1 MSKWPIHGEK
11 RLYTGFPPLSQGREP
26 KNRFKQQWFM
36 FSGLHRKVG
45 IVFTLSKTIISDF
58 RTQSA
63 LTHTAV
69 VTSPWRPWRGS
80 SRAPG
85 RQSAGRGSCPA
96 GSPGPPGPGGGEGR
110 VGVWISGAG
119 LVGGRER
126 GGLGGGDRPGKA
138 AHLWWDPWT
147 LPQLKLFASW
157 KEGVWEL
164 DGGRM
169 IAWWRE
175 GEIYME
181 GILEL

>member
-1 MSKWPIHGEK
+1 
-11 RLYTGFPPLSQGREP
+11 
-26 KNRFKQQWFM
+26 M

-96 GSPGPPGPGGGEGR
+96 GSPGPPGPGGGRGEWGFGYLGQVWWGRQTREGCSSVMR
-110 VGVWISGAG
+110 PLDTTSAKTVCI
-119 LVGGRER
+119 LER
-126 GGLGGGDRPGKA
+126 GSMRARWREDDSLMEGGWDLYGGNIRAIREDMRPRLGKA
-138 AHLWWDPWT
+138 RARQGPGRIKAGQWSRRDWWGEDESWT
-147 LPQLKLFASW
+147 
-157 KEGVWEL
+157 
-164 DGGRM
+164 
-169 IAWWRE
+169 
-175 GEIYME
+175 
-181 GILEL
+181 